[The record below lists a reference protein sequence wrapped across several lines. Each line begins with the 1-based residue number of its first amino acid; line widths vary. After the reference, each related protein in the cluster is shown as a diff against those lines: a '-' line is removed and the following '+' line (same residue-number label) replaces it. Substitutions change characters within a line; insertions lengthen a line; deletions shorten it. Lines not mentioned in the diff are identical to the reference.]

1 MVSVPKAQSL
11 PTVRQAKHPQDS
23 LPRSFRLHT
32 SLENHHRQANDGTP
46 KPASCSPP
54 PPTSSS
60 DPVDGYIQIG
70 IYGWRKRCLC
80 VIILILTI
88 LVAFNTTLTIWLCW
102 TLKVD
107 LGNIGNLHMTSDG
120 IAVNGKLLI
129 TDRLYVKQLQSE
141 KAGEAIKVL
150 NDDGIVFAIKKS
162 GKQEESNH
170 SVEEG
175 DEYFKMG
182 PQSIE
187 IVTNHLFIKSLQEQ
201 PVFAIENDQLSLQ
214 LKSLKIINNQG
225 VRFDSSVQSPLFL
238 SEPRQDLLIQ
248 SRTRQVRIMG
258 TQGVGIESGGE
269 MDLSGHKNV
278 QLNSNNGSIDI
289 DADSIMMKNLKIASP
304 IISNTPELAVYQVCL
319 CSANGRLFMA
329 KSNGLCSYDVKVCG
343 FAGNSKE
350 KVETLNISTRETS

>member
-107 LGNIGNLHMTSDG
+107 L
-120 IAVNGKLLI
+120 
-129 TDRLYVKQLQSE
+129 
-141 KAGEAIKVL
+141 AGEAIKVL